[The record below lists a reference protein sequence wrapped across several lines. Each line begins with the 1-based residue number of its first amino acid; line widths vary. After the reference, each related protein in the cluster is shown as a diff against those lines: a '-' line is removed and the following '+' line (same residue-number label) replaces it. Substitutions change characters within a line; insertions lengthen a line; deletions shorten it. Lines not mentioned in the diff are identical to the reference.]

1 MVPLL
6 GNLSL
11 WLGLILSALQFTN
24 SVKKKYHLNST
35 NNKIIVKGL
44 FFSIMLSFISLMYCY
59 VTSDFSV
66 ANVYQNSH
74 TSKPLIY
81 KISAVWG
88 NHEGSMLLWLLVLC
102 IFNYLIFKL
111 FDEKNSSFIFKSL
124 EIQSIIIFGFL
135 LFTLLTSNPFEQII
149 PTPENGLGFNPVLQD
164 PALAIHPPLLYVG
177 YVGFSAVFSMAIAT
191 LTSEDNQKII
201 WYSYMKPFVLISWT
215 FLTIGIAFGSLWAY
229 YELGWGGWWFWDPVE
244 NASFMP
250 WLLGTALLHSL
261 ITVEKKQS
269 LKTWV
274 LLLALLTFILS
285 TTGTFLV
292 RSGILTSVHAF
303 ALDPDRGIFILVFI
317 TLLSSYAL
325 FIFGKYSKKFY
336 SNNYFTFFSKE
347 GSILINNIIMVIVC
361 ATVFLGTVY
370 PLVVEAFLNKKIS
383 VGEPYYNTVIVPMMF
398 PAIIIMGLASSLS
411 WGKDK
416 ILKVM
421 KENFLSIV
429 LTILSS
435 LMFLYLYKLRNIV
448 GVVGVFLAFW
458 IIVNNLI
465 ALAQMKKL
473 KVFKSMIIAHLG
485 LGFLILG
492 ITASSIWQE
501 EKIVRMK
508 INDNTKLQ
516 KYNIIFQKIDEVV
529 GKNFVAIQGKFSIY
543 NDEKKIIAE
552 LKPENRFY
560 PVTKNMTSEASI
572 HTNIL
577 RDLYIVI
584 GDGNLKD
591 GWVVRLYYNPLV
603 MFIWIG
609 AFFIFLAG
617 LVAIYTN
624 FRKIKLIKI

>member
-11 WLGLILSALQFTN
+11 WVGLILSALQFTN
-24 SVKKKYHLNST
+24 SVKKKYYLKST
-35 NNKIIVKGL
+35 YNKIIIKGL
-44 FFSIMLSFISLMYCY
+44 FFCILLSFISLMYCY

-102 IFNYLIFKL
+102 IFNYFIFKL

-135 LFTLLTSNPFEQII
+135 LFTLLTSNPFDKII
-149 PTPENGLGFNPVLQD
+149 PIPENGLGFNPILQD

-191 LTSEDNQKII
+191 LTSEDNEKIV
-201 WYSYMKPFVLISWT
+201 WYNYMKPFVLISWT

-261 ITVEKKQS
+261 ITVERKKS

-303 ALDPDRGIFILVFI
+303 ALDPDRGIFILIFI

-325 FIFGKYSKKFY
+325 VIFGKYSKRFY

-361 ATVFLGTVY
+361 STVFLGTVY
-370 PLVVEAFLNKKIS
+370 PLVVEAFFNKKIS

-398 PAIIIMGLASSLS
+398 PAIIIMGLASTLS

-429 LTILSS
+429 LTLLSS
-435 LMFLYLYKLRNIV
+435 ILFLYLYKLRNIV
-448 GVVGVFLAFW
+448 GVIGIFLAFW
-458 IIVNNLI
+458 IIMNNLI
-465 ALAQMKKL
+465 ALVQFKKL

-508 INDNTKLQ
+508 INDNVKLQ
-516 KYNIIFQKIDEVV
+516 KYNIIFQRIDEVV
-529 GKNFVAIQGKFSIY
+529 GVNFVAIQGKFSIY

-603 MFIWIG
+603 MFIWVG
-609 AFFIFLAG
+609 SFFIFLSG
-617 LVAIYTN
+617 LTAIHTN
-624 FRKIKLIKI
+624 LKKINFIKI